1 MTPQEQRWAASL
13 SLALLS
19 AVLAP
24 IRHNWSARPRDGF
37 PFSHYPMF
45 SARRRATTTVHY
57 LAGVTAG
64 GERIRLPY
72 RFAGTGGLNQ
82 VRRQINRLVAEGR
95 VDVLCARVAAELAR
109 RHSGGGR
116 YADVVAVD
124 VMRGRFRLDDCF
136 VGGRI
141 VGQETVL
148 VSLGSA
154 SE

>member
-57 LAGVTAG
+57 LAGVTA
-64 GERIRLPY
+64 ERIRLPY

>member
-24 IRHNWSARPRDGF
+24 IRRNWSARPRDGF

-72 RFAGTGGLNQ
+72 RFAGTVASIRSGARSIAWWPTAASMSCVPEWPPSWPAGAVAGGATPMSSKL
-82 VRRQINRLVAEGR
+82 I
-95 VDVLCARVAAELAR
+95 
-109 RHSGGGR
+109 
-116 YADVVAVD
+116 
-124 VMRGRFRLDDCF
+124 
-136 VGGRI
+136 
-141 VGQETVL
+141 
-148 VSLGSA
+148 
-154 SE
+154 